1 MTRKVTKKMAAVPK
15 SLMIPRSAMQA
26 PVSTIKR
33 VRFRLWKSRSSVAE
47 PAKI

>member
-15 SLMIPRSAMQA
+15 SLISPSRPMHT
-26 PVSTIKR
+26 PVSTINSA
-33 VRFRLWKSRSSVAE
+33 RFRRRNSRSSVAE